1 MKLRFFDRQHL
12 SNSLNGCTISDVSQ
26 LENILDGLRISEAFF
41 FELEGE
47 NGYKLTIGIAS
58 TIGCVQHSRIDGE
71 LPYLV
76 AVAPTN
82 NTSDDQDQ
90 EYVEFLIG
98 NTPTPIPTRNCISLE
113 LLKPIAIEFL
123 TTGNRLETIRW
134 EEI

>member
-12 SNSLNGCTISDVSQ
+12 SNSLNGSTICDVSQ
-26 LENILDGLRISEAFF
+26 LENILDRLRIREAFV
-41 FELEGE
+41 ELEGE
-47 NGYKLTIGIAS
+47 NGYKLTIGIAD
-58 TIGCVQHSRIDGE
+58 TIACVQHSRIDGE

-82 NTSDDQDQ
+82 NISDDHD
-90 EYVEFLIG
+90 EDYVEFLIG